1 MTYFKI
7 ALILLQIVQS
17 IMRSLEKQGIIKD
30 EQRNELARQ
39 LQLAATAAGIKQK
52 NKAEAAKLDEKQVD
66 DALSGD
72 FRP

>member
-1 MTYFKI
+1 VTYFKI
-7 ALILLQIVQS
+7 ALILLQIVQG
-17 IMRSLEKQGIIKD
+17 IMRWAEKQGIIKD

-39 LQLAATAAGIKQK
+39 LQLAAAAAGIKEK
-52 NKAEAAKLDEKQVD
+52 HKAEVAKLDEKQVD

>member
-1 MTYFKI
+1 MTYFKL
-7 ALILLQIVQS
+7 ALILLQIIQS

-39 LQLAATAAGIKQK
+39 LQLAATAAGIKEK
-52 NKAEAAKLDEKQVD
+52 HKAAASKLNEKQVD

-72 FRP
+72 FRD

>member
-7 ALILLQIVQS
+7 ALVLLNIVQG
-17 IMRSLEKQGIIKD
+17 IMRWAEKQGIIKD
-30 EQRNELARQ
+30 EQRKELARQ
-39 LQLAATAAGIKQK
+39 LQLAADAANVKAK
-52 NKAEAAKLDEKQVD
+52 FKAEAAKLDEKQID

>member
-1 MTYFKI
+1 MVYFKI
-7 ALILLQIVQS
+7 ILMVLSIVKDALTY
-17 IMRSLEKQGIIKD
+17 LEKQGIIKD

-39 LQLAATAAGIKQK
+39 LQLAAAAAGIKEK
-52 NKAEAAKLDEKQVD
+52 HKAEAAKLDEKQVD